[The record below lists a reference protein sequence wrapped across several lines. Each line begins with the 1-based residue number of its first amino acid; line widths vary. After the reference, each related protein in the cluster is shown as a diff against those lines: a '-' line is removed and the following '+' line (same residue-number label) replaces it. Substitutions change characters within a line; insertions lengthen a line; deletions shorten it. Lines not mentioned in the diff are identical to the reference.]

1 MALTDFPRRGL
12 MIVLSSPSGA
22 GKTVISKEL
31 MKLEPLLSLSISAT
45 TREPRTGEENGVH
58 YYFVSTD
65 EFNSMKKNGELL
77 EHAAVFGNFYG
88 TPKKAVEKALSSGKD
103 VLFDIDWQG
112 TQQLAQKA
120 SQDLCR
126 IFILPPSMEE
136 LGKRL
141 VTRAQD
147 SEEIIRNRMSKAAD
161 EMSHWPEYDYIIV
174 NHDIEK
180 SVHQIQ
186 SILIAERL
194 KRERQTG
201 LVSFVN
207 NMRDEIEK

>member
-1 MALTDFPRRGL
+1 MAFTDFHRRGL
-12 MIVLSSPSGA
+12 MMILSSPSGA

-31 MKLEPLLSLSISAT
+31 MKREPLLSLSISAT
-45 TREPRTGEENGVH
+45 TRKPRTGEENGIH
-58 YYFVSTD
+58 YSFVSID
-65 EFNSMKKNGELL
+65 EFNSMKEKDELL
-77 EHAAVFGNFYG
+77 EHATVFGNFYG

-112 TQQLAQKA
+112 TQQLEKA

-147 SEEIIRNRMSKAAD
+147 SEEIIRGRMSKAAD
-161 EMSHWPEYDYIIV
+161 EMSHWSEYDYIIV

-194 KRERQTG
+194 KRDRQIG
-201 LVSFVN
+201 LASFVN
-207 NMRDEIEK
+207 DMRDEIEK